1 MEYRYALYY
10 IPKHETP
17 LYSHGTALLGYD
29 VYTGQPLPSIKASL
43 PAPLADE
50 ALTQEPARYG
60 LHATMVAPF
69 FLNNLTEQELL
80 AQATTFCRKAASVM
94 LPHIQLVLH
103 RGFFALRPAQVA
115 ARERTAYTQLMQLAA
130 FAVRFFHPLQAP
142 LEEAELRR
150 RGGHFLTPRQ
160 EANLTHWGY
169 PYVLDEYEFHITLT
183 GKINEGQES
192 SLLFPLNTYFGALL
206 LDGLA
211 IDSLCVCRQ
220 PVTPEEKHASRYASP
235 FTVVAQFPL
244 EGTWEKGGA

>member
-1 MEYRYALYY
+1 
-10 IPKHETP
+10 
-17 LYSHGTALLGYD
+17 
-29 VYTGQPLPSIKASL
+29 
-43 PAPLADE
+43 
-50 ALTQEPARYG
+50 
-60 LHATMVAPF
+60 
-69 FLNNLTEQELL
+69 
-80 AQATTFCRKAASVM
+80 M
-94 LPHIQLVLH
+94 LPPHHAFLALALGVL
-103 RGFFALRPAQVA
+103 APVA
-115 ARERTAYTQLMQLAA
+115 AAQPVSSPDESS
-130 FAVRFFHPLQAP
+130 PP
-142 LEEAELRR
+142 EEAELRR

-220 PVTPEEKHASRYASP
+220 PVTPDEKRASRYASP